1 MNFGFYC
8 IFLDTYYV
16 NLAKYLHRVSLE
28 VSINWHYLYQD
39 GGKAYSEISNMRSH
53 WKYSKATIWRQM
65 KKNIGD
71 LVVKKNQGRPPKLS
85 FRQKGNILRQNKH
98 LFVRRDAKCLC
109 EQTVM
114 VKAGIPPSISKETV
128 CRVLRKT
135 DQPQTDSIS
144 EESSPDQK

>member
-71 LVVKKNQGRPPKLS
+71 LVVKKKSGKTTKTVVS
-85 FRQKGNILRQNKH
+85 
-98 LFVRRDAKCLC
+98 AKRKYLTTKQAPVC
-109 EQTVM
+109 E
-114 VKAGIPPSISKETV
+114 KRCETFM
-128 CRVLRKT
+128 
-135 DQPQTDSIS
+135 
-144 EESSPDQK
+144 